1 MTISFDFLLSWIALH
16 WRVAVTVIL
25 VLTAPLVVRG
35 LESEKTRNARAQR
48 KQARQLRILADK
60 IVSHARV
67 VHERF
72 PTGDVIVSEAD
83 LAEQLRNSSDAVTT
97 ALNLLL
103 DEQKVQRA
111 PLNGYWKLNAKEP
124 SEA

>member
-1 MTISFDFLLSWIALH
+1 MTISFEFLLSWIALH
-16 WRVAVTVIL
+16 WRVAVTVVL
-25 VLTAPLVVRG
+25 VLAAPLVVRG
-35 LESEKTRNARAQR
+35 LESEKTRNARAKR
-48 KQARQLRILADK
+48 KQAQQLRALADK
-60 IVSHARV
+60 IVSHAKI
-67 VHERF
+67 VHQRF

-83 LAEQLRNSSDAVTT
+83 LAEQFRNSSDAVTT

-124 SEA
+124 SQA